1 MIIFESG
8 RHENRYGK
16 YPDSFLYKYKYKC
29 GNEFLRKYKYEN
41 GNIRI

>member
-1 MIIFESG
+1 MIISESG